1 MTPSPQTDGRA
12 SADADERREL
22 GGHIRRLRTE
32 AGLTMSGLA
41 DAAGVSQSLI
51 SQVERGLAEPS
62 LGTLRRIAQSLDT
75 TVGALFVGG
84 ANANGREP
92 AGEAHLVVRREN
104 RKHLRMPGSD
114 VTYELLVPDLARK
127 LEVIQAELR
136 PGSRVPQEPSLHVGE
151 ETVVC
156 LRGEV
161 VCVQDDEEYVLG
173 PGDSISW
180 DASRPHWVENRRKRP
195 AEVIA
200 VITPPNF

>member
-1 MTPSPQTDGRA
+1 MNERGDG
-12 SADADERREL
+12 DAAERREL
-22 GGHIRRLRTE
+22 GGHIRRIRTE
-32 AGLTMSGLA
+32 AGLTMSELA

-62 LGTLRRIAQSLDT
+62 LGTLRRIAQSLGT

-84 ANANGREP
+84 NGNGRDG
-92 AGEAHLVVRREN
+92 ASGESQLVVRRKN

-127 LEVIQAELR
+127 LEVIQARLQ

-173 PGDSISW
+173 PGDAISW
-180 DASRPHWVENRRKRP
+180 DASKPHWVENRRRKV
-195 AEVIA
+195 AEVLA
-200 VITPPNF
+200 VITPPSF